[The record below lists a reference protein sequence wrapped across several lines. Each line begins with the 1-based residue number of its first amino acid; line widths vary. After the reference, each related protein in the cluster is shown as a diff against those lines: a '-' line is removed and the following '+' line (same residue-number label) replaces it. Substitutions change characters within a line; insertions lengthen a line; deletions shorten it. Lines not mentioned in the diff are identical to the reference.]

1 MTTTATPSGS
11 SPRPPPPRSRST
23 PVADPIGGFAARAV
37 ALLVVGYLLGGLLG
51 AAAVAVGVAST
62 YRRSAGIV
70 AGGAAAMLVVAAL
83 ATVIEAPVDADALRS
98 RFATDRPVAAAA
110 GLIAAL
116 FALTSVV
123 TQAARERSGPVRRP
137 VQARGAGSGTPRKAR
152 MGDAVR
158 TRPAMALGLS
168 LAALAGVVLL
178 LVAPGPPEATRAVAQ
193 SVRSGVGWGPLVRG
207 TVQVDGTQPP
217 VPVIVSAV
225 APGGPRVWTALAGAA
240 AVALVATF
248 VSRHRG
254 RASTLVA
261 AGATAVGLV
270 AGRADLAGTSGA
282 ALVAGALL
290 LGDPEGRTAARAA
303 AAGAL
308 MGGACLCL
316 PVLVVLLPVVVVAV
330 AFSPGRPV
338 RVAHAVAAAAAL
350 VVTFAPWARWV
361 RDRFSTWAP
370 AARIEVPASTALAVA
385 VPLLAAGA
393 ALLARFGEARSSGA
407 VDPES
412 SEDPHPST

>member
-11 SPRPPPPRSRST
+11 PPRSPPRRSRST
-23 PVADPIGGFAARAV
+23 PVADPVGGFALRAV
-37 ALLVVGYLLGGLLG
+37 ALLLVGYLLGGLLG
-51 AAAVAVGVAST
+51 AAAVAVGVVST
-62 YRRSAGIV
+62 YRRSAGAV
-70 AGGAAAMLVVAAL
+70 AAGAAAMLVVAAL
-83 ATVIEAPVDADALRS
+83 ATVIETPINANALRS

-123 TQAARERSGPVRRP
+123 TQAARERSAPVRHPTPARNPASDTP
-137 VQARGAGSGTPRKAR
+137 VASRVGDVVRARA
-152 MGDAVR
+152 AV
-158 TRPAMALGLS
+158 ALGLGV
-168 LAALAGVVLL
+168 AALAGVVLL
-178 LVAPGPPEATRAVAQ
+178 LVAPGPPEATQAVAR
-193 SVRSGVGWGPLVRG
+193 SVRGGVGWGLLVEG

-240 AVALVATF
+240 AVAVVAAF

-254 RASTLVA
+254 RALTLAA

-270 AGRADLAGTSGA
+270 AARADLAGTWGA
-282 ALVAGALL
+282 ALIAGALL
-290 LGDPEGRTAARAA
+290 LGDPDGRTAARAA

-308 MGGACLCL
+308 VGGACLCL

-338 RVAHAVAAAAAL
+338 RVAHAAAAAASL
-350 VVTFAPWARWV
+350 VVTFAPWQRWV

-393 ALLARFGEARSSGA
+393 ALRARPVKASSGRRRA
-407 VDPES
+407 
-412 SEDPHPST
+412 